1 MVELTSDITAN
12 SYQLRKYGN
21 ESDTEQYL
29 SITPVTGNRYIE
41 SRVTL
46 T

>member
-1 MVELTSDITAN
+1 MVELTSDITAS
-12 SYQLRKYGN
+12 SYQLRKYGD

-29 SITPVTGNRYIE
+29 SITPITGSRYIE
-41 SRVTL
+41 SHMTL